1 MQQKRLFIPFI
12 AVSLFLSTATS
23 LLSSISAASPSPL
36 PSISPKPT
44 VQPEP
49 VDINEVTENLKKRLQ
64 DSVDTPT
71 PSPSNTTARAYIGVV
86 KDIIKDTV
94 IIEDKDGKKD
104 IKLEDGTAIL
114 RSPGNAVIKS
124 DSIRID
130 DSIIAIG
137 QLKDDVLMG
146 QRLIVS
152 TEAIK
157 PPAKSSGIGT
167 ILKIN
172 KADLLLKVG
181 DNETTILYNAKTTL
195 KSAAGTIEFSD
206 LQVDDTLIY
215 TAVSDALPAQAGKDK
230 QTATVI
236 MRIGSS
242 SL

>member
-1 MQQKRLFIPFI
+1 MQKKRLFIPFI
-12 AVSLFLSTATS
+12 AVSLLLTPLSS
-23 LLSSISAASPSPL
+23 LLSPIFAASPSP
-36 PSISPKPT
+36 S
-44 VQPEP
+44 VQPATTN
-49 VDINEVTENLKKRLQ
+49 INEVTENLKKRLQ
-64 DSVDTPT
+64 DSVDSPPATPT
-71 PSPSNTTARAYIGVV
+71 TAAARAYIGVV

-104 IKLEDGTAIL
+104 IKLEDSTTIL

-130 DSIIAIG
+130 DSVIAIG

-157 PPAKSSGIGT
+157 PPAKTSGIGT
-167 ILKIN
+167 IIKIN

-181 DNETTILYNAKTTL
+181 DNETTILYTAKTTL
-195 KSAAGTIEFSD
+195 KSAAGIIEFSD
-206 LQVDDTLIY
+206 LGVDDTLIY
-215 TAVSDALPAQAGKDK
+215 TATTDAKDK

-236 MRIGSS
+236 MRILAS